1 MNAFTHIAFHCHNI
15 AAQEAFY
22 TKHFGFKRCRT
33 FHRGDSYEFFLLK
46 LGSMR
51 LEFFSARPGTAPD
64 AKGGEQPIGFRH
76 IAFEVDRLEPI
87 VEGLRADNV
96 DLDSIIDCSALVPGM
111 RIVFFRDPEGNS
123 VELMEGYRDE
133 E

>member
-33 FHRGDSYEFFLLK
+33 FHRDKPNEFFLLK

-51 LEFFSARPGTAPD
+51 LEFFSAKAGTDAG

-76 IAFEVDRLEPI
+76 VAFEVEQLDPI
-87 VEGLRADNV
+87 VERLRADNV